1 MEDNVKKE
9 LDTIE
14 TMVSRWKNNHMSFIT
29 GENDDFLLDELI
41 EEIETTYVYSY
52 VCNLREMGHINHQEA
67 SEFMGRCYEQA
78 KELKEAID
86 KARK

>member
-14 TMVSRWKNNHMSFIT
+14 IMVSRWKDNYISFIT
-29 GENDDFLLDELI
+29 GENDDFLLDELM
-41 EEIETTYVYSY
+41 EEIGSTYVYSY
-52 VCNLREMGHINHQEA
+52 VCRLREMEHINNQEA

-78 KELKEAID
+78 RELKDVID